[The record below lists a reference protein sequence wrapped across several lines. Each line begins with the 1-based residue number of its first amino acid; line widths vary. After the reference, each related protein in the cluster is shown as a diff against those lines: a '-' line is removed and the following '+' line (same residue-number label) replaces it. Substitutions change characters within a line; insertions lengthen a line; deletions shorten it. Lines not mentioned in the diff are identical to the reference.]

1 MVNCGEEHTATRR
14 YGFIEAFNG
23 DMAIVRLRRI
33 SACSSCESSGNC
45 RSHAGKEILVEVKC
59 NKDSCH
65 KVGDGVY
72 VEISRGS
79 ALKAVGIGFLTPMT
93 LILLSVVIVK
103 YFGGDDLLS
112 AYSSLVVIALYF
124 VFIHTIRHKMDEV
137 FGARLL
143 D

>member
-1 MVNCGEEHTATRR
+1 MVNCGEKHTATRR
-14 YGFIEAFNG
+14 YGFIEAING
-23 DMAIVRLRRI
+23 DMAIVRLRRM

-45 RSHAGKEILVEVKC
+45 RSHAGKEFLVEVKC
-59 NKDSCH
+59 NKASCH

-72 VEISRGS
+72 VEISQSS
-79 ALKAVGIGFLTPMT
+79 ALKAVGIGFLIPMA

-112 AYSSLVVIALYF
+112 AYSSLIVIALYF

-137 FGARLL
+137 FEARLL